1 MLGKGVNGSEPT
13 LVRGPSESGRRRAE
27 RPAPRTSRAATK
39 EPPAG
44 LRPEDRIKSGPQAES
59 LPHIEPLYYYSMPN
73 ASSTLPELAPVTA

>member
-1 MLGKGVNGSEPT
+1 MAANQPSSEDLLSPAGGGLKGLP
-13 LVRGPSESGRRRAE
+13 RA
-27 RPAPRTSRAATK
+27 PAPQPK
-39 EPPAG
+39 NHQPA